1 MHQLNQQKKYNNK
14 KKDDSNLLKN
24 PIHSSAESLSD
35 DSYRIQIDRL
45 LEHSKSLYEQLKQP
59 VVSFEQ
65 MKKFLVESKGNKNF
79 LRIIV
84 EEFKV
89 NESEFFL
96 LLNQVKDMISDST
109 LKSRITRIRTKLK
122 QHIEYEMEESTNLQD
137 IE

>member
-1 MHQLNQQKKYNNK
+1 
-14 KKDDSNLLKN
+14 
-24 PIHSSAESLSD
+24 
-35 DSYRIQIDRL
+35 
-45 LEHSKSLYEQLKQP
+45 
-59 VVSFEQ
+59 